1 MGDINQI
8 QVSYNIFQKY
18 SNFIFIAQN
27 ASVVKILKGSE
38 FKQLPSSDLQVG
50 DICLIEEG
58 DTFPADLCFL
68 TSSAEEANCFI
79 KTSSLDGEKNLKKRI
94 QIKDLDVH
102 FPAEKKDAPKFEAAT
117 GKI

>member
-1 MGDINQI
+1 
-8 QVSYNIFQKY
+8 
-18 SNFIFIAQN
+18 
-27 ASVVKILKGSE
+27 
-38 FKQLPSSDLQVG
+38 
-50 DICLIEEG
+50 LIEEG

-102 FPAEKKDAPKFEAAT
+102 FPAEKKDAPKFKSAT
-117 GKI
+117 GKIQIELPNRELDRFNGTMSIEGKDFSIDKN